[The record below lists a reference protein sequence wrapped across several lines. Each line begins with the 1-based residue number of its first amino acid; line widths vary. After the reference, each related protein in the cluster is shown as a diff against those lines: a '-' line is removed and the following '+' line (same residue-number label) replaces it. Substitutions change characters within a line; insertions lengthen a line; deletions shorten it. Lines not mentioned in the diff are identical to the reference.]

1 MEAYPTNMSA
11 VQISGST
18 TQGLRNTR
26 SASELRRP
34 RPTDELLG
42 ASGTRTM
49 SAMTANA
56 THAATTSTQYACCQV
71 MTLRSMRAA
80 GSAKTNEALKPS
92 ATFDMA
98 EAAREGP
105 AMRLAAM

>member
-1 MEAYPTNMSA
+1 MEAYPTNMST
-11 VQISGST
+11 VQIKGST

-26 SASELRRP
+26 SASVLRRP
-34 RPTDELLG
+34 CSAGERG
-42 ASGTRTM
+42 ASGTCTT

-56 THAATTSTQYACCQV
+56 MHAATTSTQYACCQV
-71 MTLRSMRAA
+71 ITLRSMRAA
-80 GSAKTNEALKPS
+80 GSAKTNDALKPS